1 MSNLSPNDEQQNNKR
16 MMTAV
21 LISVGIL
28 LFYHFFVQVPQ
39 QIELNKLHHAQ
50 QQQQQA
56 LAKKNAPPVAATKT
70 ANAAAPVSR
79 GAALTASARVAIRGD
94 KVSGSINL
102 TGARID
108 DITLNDQYRTIS
120 KKHPVVLLAPAGTKE
135 AYYVEGGWT
144 AGKGTAVPGDTTVWQ
159 LSPGSAKTLV
169 SGGSVTLQWNN
180 GAGLLFTRKI
190 SLDKNYLFTVVQ
202 SVTNNTQQTVSLQAW
217 HMISRRSMPTG
228 FHSYYVDEGPIAFLN
243 GDLYQSCLYS
253 HEETCFA
260 DYKELDKGKK
270 VDVEKAQGWVGFTDK
285 YWYVGLYTPPKEQF
299 EAKIFKQQSYKTEIV
314 SPAQELAPGKTVSDT
329 KYVFAGIK
337 HMPIISAYEK
347 AYHFPRM
354 YLMIDFGLLSFI
366 VKPFFYFLH
375 FLIRVTGSVGGSI
388 ILLTLILR
396 GAMFPLS
403 NRSYRSMAKM
413 KKLGPQLK
421 ELQAKYASDRDKLQL
436 EIFELYKR
444 EDVNPFGGC
453 WPMLVQFPIFIALY
467 KTLLLS
473 VEIRHAPFW
482 GWIHDLSAADPTNVF
497 TLFGLIHW
505 NPPEALH
512 VGAWPLLYGISMFL
526 TQRLSPPAPDK
537 AQNNMQV
544 MMPLVFTFMFAR
556 FSAGLVIYFTCSG
569 VAGLV
574 QQYYIMRQAGEE
586 DVSLL
591 RGHGARYKK
600 KADDKKDKPK
610 K

>member
-1 MSNLSPNDEQQNNKR
+1 MSKLPPNDEQKDNSR
-16 MMTAV
+16 MMVAV
-21 LISVGIL
+21 LISLAIL
-28 LFYHFFVQVPQ
+28 LFYHFLVQVPQ
-39 QIELNKLHHAQ
+39 QAELQHLRQLQ
-50 QQQQQA
+50 QQS
-56 LAKKNAPPVAATKT
+56 LAKKNPPPAASAAAAET
-70 ANAAAPVSR
+70 AAKAAAPVAR
-79 GAALTASARVAIRGD
+79 GKALQKSARIAIRGD

-108 DITLNDQYRTIS
+108 DLTLNDQYLTIAK
-120 KKHPVVLLAPAGTKE
+120 KKHVELLSPDGTPQ

-144 AGKGTAVPGDTTVWQ
+144 AADKTGGKGAVVPDDTTVWR
-159 LSPGSAKTLV
+159 LAPDSAKELV
-169 SGGSVTLQWNN
+169 SGGSVTLQWDN
-180 GAGLLFTRKI
+180 GHGLLFTRKI

-202 SVTNNTQQTVSLQAW
+202 SVQNNTQQTVSLSAW
-217 HMISRRSMPTG
+217 HLISRRSIPSG
-228 FHSYYVDEGPIAFLN
+228 FHSYYVQEGPIY
-243 GDLYQSCLYS
+243 DLDGTLKNIDYQDL
-253 HEETCFA
+253 T
-260 DYKELDKGKK
+260 KGKK
-270 VDVEKAQGWVGFTDK
+270 YTVDNAAGWVGVTDK
-285 YWYVGLYTPPKEQF
+285 YWFVGLYTPPDEKFQ
-299 EAKIFKQQSYKTEIV
+299 AKIFKQQAFQTEIV
-314 SPAQELAPGKTVSDT
+314 SPAQTLDPGKSVSDT

-347 AYHFPRM
+347 AYHFPHM
-354 YLMIDFGLLSFI
+354 DLMIDFGILSFI
-366 VKPFFYFLH
+366 VKPFFLFLH

-396 GAMFPLS
+396 AAMFPLANKS
-403 NRSYRSMAKM
+403 FRSMAKM
-413 KKLGPQLK
+413 KKIGPQLK
-421 ELQAKYASDRDKLQL
+421 ELQAQYSDNREKLQM

-444 EDVNPFGGC
+444 EDVNPFSGC
-453 WPMLVQFPIFIALY
+453 WPMMLQFPVFIALY

-569 VAGLV
+569 VASLV

-586 DVSLL
+586 EVSLL
-591 RGHGARYKK
+591 RGHGDRYKK
-600 KADDKKDKPK
+600 KADDKKGKAK